1 MPTPQQSASTVGR
14 SILAL
19 VCLLVALLAMMMAGS
34 KWLVGTLRDGPDD
47 WQTPAL
53 ALLAIT
59 LVYGLMAHG
68 CRSGLRWLKW
78 YAPLALILLTVVAL
92 ADLARNE
99 VLDLAS
105 ALVFLLAVAANMAVI
120 GYTRSIP

>member
-1 MPTPQQSASTVGR
+1 MPTPQQSAPTVGR

-19 VCLLVALLAMMMAGS
+19 VCLLV
-34 KWLVGTLRDGPDD
+34 
-47 WQTPAL
+47 